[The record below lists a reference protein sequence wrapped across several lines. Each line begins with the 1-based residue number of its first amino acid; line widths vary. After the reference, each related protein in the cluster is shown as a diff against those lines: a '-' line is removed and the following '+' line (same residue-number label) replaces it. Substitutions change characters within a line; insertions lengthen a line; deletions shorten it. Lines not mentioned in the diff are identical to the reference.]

1 MKDFLREYWLYIV
14 IPVAIVVAG
23 IVVLA
28 VTSEGP
34 GGEFNYNW

>member
-1 MKDFLREYWLYIV
+1 MKQFLREYWLYIV

-28 VTSEGP
+28 LTSEGP
-34 GGEFNYNW
+34 SGFTHYNF